1 MVTSSVKLVL
11 AVSPPASVAVS
22 VIVVEPIWPV
32 IGFRVMVRFAPDP
45 PNDIPEAGN
54 NAAFEDDAEMLNAPA
69 DVSRSETTNARL
81 DTGVP
86 VGTT

>member
-1 MVTSSVKLVL
+1 MKLVL

-45 PNDIPEAGN
+45 PKEIPDVDSSV
-54 NAAFEDDAEMLNAPA
+54 AFDDVAVTLSEPAE
-69 DVSRSETTNARL
+69 VSRSETVNDSGPTATPSAA
-81 DTGVP
+81 D
-86 VGTT
+86 